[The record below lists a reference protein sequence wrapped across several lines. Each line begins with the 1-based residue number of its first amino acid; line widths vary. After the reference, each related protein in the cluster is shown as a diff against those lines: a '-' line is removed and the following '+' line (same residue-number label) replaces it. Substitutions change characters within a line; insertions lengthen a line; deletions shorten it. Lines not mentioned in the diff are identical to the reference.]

1 MNPLITSILISS
13 LSTGTIITMSSY
25 HWLFAWFGL
34 EMNTLAII
42 PLISK
47 HHHPRATEAA
57 TKYFL
62 IQAAAAATIL
72 FASTLNAW
80 TSGQWSILHPTT
92 LPVALMMLIALT
104 MKLGLAPM
112 HSWYPEVLQG
122 ITLPTA
128 LLMSTWQKF
137 APLTL
142 LLMMSNDLPQSTL
155 LTLGLLSAYI
165 GGWAGLNQTQTR
177 KIMAFSSIAHMGWLL
192 TALILSQNL
201 TTLTL
206 LIYLL
211 MTTAAFLTLIPTATK
226 TITDLGTTWTFS
238 PTLLTTMMITMLSL
252 GGLPPLTGFMP
263 KWLIIKELTA
273 LQLIPLATALIMAS
287 LPSLFFYVRM
297 AYFTTLTIP
306 PTTTTTEQKWRHT
319 PQMPLSLPL
328 TTTVIMTTLSLP
340 ITPLLFHS
348 L

>member
-1 MNPLITSILISS
+1 MSPLVLSILISS
-13 LSTGTIITMSSY
+13 LSTGTIITMSSH
-25 HWLFAWFGL
+25 HWLLAWLGL

-62 IQAAAAATIL
+62 TQAAAAATIL

-80 TSGQWSILHPTT
+80 TSGQWSILHPTS
-92 LPVALMMLIALT
+92 LPVALLMLIALA
-104 MKLGLAPM
+104 MKLGLAPV
-112 HSWYPEVLQG
+112 HAWYPEVLQG

-128 LLMSTWQKF
+128 LLMSTWQKL
-137 APLTL
+137 APLAL
-142 LLMMSNDLPQSTL
+142 LLMMYNHLPQNIL
-155 LTLGLLSAYI
+155 LTLGLLSACI

-201 TTLTL
+201 STLTL

-211 MTTAAFLTLIPTATK
+211 MTTAMFLTLIFTATK
-226 TITDLGTTWTFS
+226 TITDLGTTWTNS
-238 PTLLTTMMITMLSL
+238 PTLLTTSMIILMSL

-273 LQLIPLATALIMAS
+273 LQLIPLATALAMAS
-287 LPSLFFYVRM
+287 LPSLFFYIRM
-297 AYFTTLTIP
+297 AYFTTLTTP

-319 PQMPLSLPL
+319 PQTPPLLPVTMAL
-328 TTTVIMTTLSLP
+328 TTLALP
-340 ITPLLFHS
+340 ITPLLYYFP
-348 L
+348 